1 MRYHPKETMRLV
13 IDTDVLVAGMR
24 SDQGASRQILLLA
37 LDRQIVTLASV
48 PLLLEYEAVA
58 TRAEHLAQS
67 GLTVDETNAVIDA
80 LTSVMEPVNLRFLW
94 RPRLRDPN
102 DEMVLGTAVNGNA
115 DYIVTF
121 NVRHLEKEAAAFAI
135 KTSQPWEILQVIRRG
150 KRGEIHEKE

>member
-48 PLLLEYEAVA
+48 PLFLEYEAVA
-58 TRAEHLAQS
+58 TRADHLTQS
-67 GLTVDETNAVIDA
+67 GLTVEETNAVIDA

-121 NVRHLEKEAAAFAI
+121 NVGHLEKEAAAFAI
-135 KTSQPWEILQVIRRG
+135 KASQPREILQVIRRG

>member
-48 PLLLEYEAVA
+48 PLFLEYEAVA
-58 TRAEHLAQS
+58 TRADHLTQS
-67 GLTVDETNAVIDA
+67 GLTVEETNAVIDA
-80 LTSVMEPVNLRFLW
+80 LAAVMEPVNLRFLW

-135 KTSQPWEILQVIRRG
+135 KASQPREILQVIRRG